1 MNDRTYWERVGE
13 TYDEDVFDV
22 FANDKEQVIA
32 TAIEESAAPNG
43 QAADFGCGVGS
54 FLPLMSEYFS
64 QVHALD
70 FSETCLRQGQESH
83 AGLKN
88 VFFHR
93 YDMTSTKRA
102 VPSVDFALSVNA
114 LLIPDL
120 GKQMAMF
127 KTLARHVKKGGRLV
141 LVVPSLESAMLVRD
155 RMVQW
160 NVKSGMTY
168 DQALAA
174 EARRARSGE
183 LNIKP
188 YGVVEVDGV
197 ATKHYLEE
205 ELQDR
210 LSTVRFDVTEVVRIL
225 YDWSTEFLNPPKWMT
240 DPYPWDWCV
249 TATKR

>member
-22 FANDKEQVIA
+22 FANDKEQIIA
-32 TAIEESAAPNG
+32 RAIEESASPDG
-43 QAADFGCGVGS
+43 QAADFGCGVGK
-54 FLPLMSEYFS
+54 FLPLMSEHFS

-70 FSETCLRQGQESH
+70 FSESCLRQGRELH
-83 AGLKN
+83 AGLEN
-88 VFFHR
+88 VSFHR
-93 YDMTSTKRA
+93 FDMTSTKR
-102 VPSVDFALSVNA
+102 VIPSMDFALSVNA
-114 LLIPDL
+114 LLSPDL
-120 GKQMAMF
+120 AKQMAMF
-127 KTLARHVKKGGRLV
+127 KTLARHLKKGGRLV

-168 DQALAA
+168 DQALSA

-188 YGVVEVDGV
+188 HGVVEVDGA
-197 ATKHYLEE
+197 ATKHYLDE

-210 LSTVRFDVTEVVRIL
+210 LSAVRLEIKEVVKIT
-225 YDWSTEFLNPPKWMT
+225 YDWSTEFFNPPKWMKA
-240 DPYPWDWCV
+240 PYPWDWCV
-249 TATKR
+249 TAVKR